1 MSFLRFQWKNI
12 YYYFDL
18 ENIKHIS
25 LALTLLVFILT
36 LKILEENFLKKISPQ
51 ILFLLLSA
59 SLSLCF
65 IVESNFD
72 TVKSIEGNILPFSFQ
87 HYFVLFR

>member
-18 ENIKHIS
+18 ENIRHIS
-25 LALTLLVFILT
+25 LALTSLVFILT

-59 SLSLCF
+59 SLSLYF

-72 TVKSIEGNILPFSFQ
+72 TVK
-87 HYFVLFR
+87 